1 MTIPLIG
8 ITTTRILSS
17 TNLPMVAMTEA
28 YIQAVLRAG
37 GSPVLLPIG
46 LSRADLPRLRESLD
60 GILLSGGGD
69 IEPERFNGK
78 PHPRISEVDQQRDE
92 LEIELVRMA
101 AETSWPFLGICR
113 GIQVINV
120 ALGGSLYTDIGAH
133 LSGALRHDCYPNM
146 PRDLI
151 AHKVSIV
158 SGSRL
163 ENILSGSELG
173 VNSLHH
179 QGIERVAG
187 ALDVL
192 ANSPDG
198 LVEAVWL
205 HGHPFGLGVQ
215 WHPEWLPGSTANQA
229 IFEAFVEA
237 MQ

>member
-1 MTIPLIG
+1 MTAPLIG
-8 ITTTRILSS
+8 ITTTRMLSS
-17 TNLPMVAMTEA
+17 TNLSMIAMTEA

-37 GSPVLLPIG
+37 GSPVLLPVG

-69 IEPERFNGK
+69 IQPERFNGE
-78 PHPRISEVDQQRDE
+78 PHPRISEVDPQRDE
-92 LEIELVRMA
+92 LEIELVRLA
-101 AETSWPFLGICR
+101 AESGWPFLGICR

-120 ALGGSLYTDIGAH
+120 ALGGSLYTDISAQLPGTV
-133 LSGALRHDCYPNM
+133 RHDCYPNM

-151 AHKVSIV
+151 AHKVSV
-158 SGSRL
+158 QPGSRL
-163 ENILSGSELG
+163 DTILAGSELG

-187 ALDVL
+187 GLDVF

-205 HGHPFGLGVQ
+205 QGHLFGLGVQ

-229 IFEAFVEA
+229 IFKAFVES
-237 MQ
+237 MD